1 MYEELL
7 SIELKKSP
15 MWEINNP
22 RVNVLTRDLLA
33 FVFESSSFNKEQ
45 MEDVFYILLSLIRI
59 YGDPRFGQ
67 ERIKE
72 INEWTRKGYGS
83 NFIKG
88 VTNKKNREW
97 SPIV

>member
-7 SIELKKSP
+7 SIELKKSS

-22 RVNVLTRDLLA
+22 RVNILTRDLLA
-33 FVFESSSFNKEQ
+33 FVFESSSFYKEQ
-45 MEDVFYILLSLIRI
+45 MEEVFYILLSLIRI

-72 INEWTRKGYGS
+72 INE
-83 NFIKG
+83 
-88 VTNKKNREW
+88 
-97 SPIV
+97 